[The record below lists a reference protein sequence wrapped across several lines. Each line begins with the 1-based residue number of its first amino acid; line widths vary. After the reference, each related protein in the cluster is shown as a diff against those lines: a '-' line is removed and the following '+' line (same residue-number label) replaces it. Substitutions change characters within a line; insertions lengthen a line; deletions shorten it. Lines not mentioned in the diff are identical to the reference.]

1 MIEPD
6 AWSHDNH
13 SFLPVVEP
21 MQSSGTNQQL
31 LIRDLTFK
39 FSSHSSRVQGR
50 FLNTP
55 LFQSLDGWF
64 HDSTRL
70 WGSFPA
76 LLLSKLFISSRSPF
90 KRAFQSLYWFC
101 SCVTGRESLKAGPGH
116 SPLSNLSH
124 QDSITLNL

>member
-31 LIRDLTFK
+31 LIRDLAFK
-39 FSSHSSRVQGR
+39 FSPHSSRVQGR

-55 LFQSLDGWF
+55 LPVSGRF

-90 KRAFQSLYWFC
+90 KRAFQSLHWFC
-101 SCVTGRESLKAGPGH
+101 SRVTGRESLKAGPGH

>member
-39 FSSHSSRVQGR
+39 FSPHSSRVQGR

-55 LFQSLDGWF
+55 LFQSLDGF
-64 HDSTRL
+64 MTPLGCGVRSQPYSSPSY
-70 WGSFPA
+70 SFA
-76 LLLSKLFISSRSPF
+76 
-90 KRAFQSLYWFC
+90 
-101 SCVTGRESLKAGPGH
+101 
-116 SPLSNLSH
+116 
-124 QDSITLNL
+124 LNLPSNGLFSPYIGFALV